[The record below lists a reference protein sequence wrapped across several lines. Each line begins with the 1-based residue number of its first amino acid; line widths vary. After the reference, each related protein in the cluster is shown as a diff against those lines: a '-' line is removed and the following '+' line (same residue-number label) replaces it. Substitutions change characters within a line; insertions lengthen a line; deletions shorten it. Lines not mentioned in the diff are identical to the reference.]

1 MELVISRDENIRT
14 SSVYIGFLILKA
26 LKRKK
31 NKKISIFEIVFELKK
46 ELAII
51 HDRQIIFSLMFLY
64 SLGIIDFSEAY
75 IYSL

>member
-1 MELVISRDENIRT
+1 MALVVSRDENIKT

-26 LKRKK
+26 LKRKED
-31 NKKISIFEIVFELKK
+31 KKISIFEIVTELKK

-64 SLGIIDFSEAY
+64 SLGIIDFSEPYVYA
-75 IYSL
+75 L